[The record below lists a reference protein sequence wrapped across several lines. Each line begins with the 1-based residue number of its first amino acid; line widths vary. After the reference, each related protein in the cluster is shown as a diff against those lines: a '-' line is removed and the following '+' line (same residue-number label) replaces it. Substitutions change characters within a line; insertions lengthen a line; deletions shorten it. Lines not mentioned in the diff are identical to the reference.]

1 MALLLGLRVNIRV
14 KGTLSVLPPQIAQQA
29 LWPLQW
35 DRFSGVGKMLT

>member
-14 KGTLSVLPPQIAQQA
+14 KGTLSVLPPHIAQQA

-35 DRFSGVGKMLT
+35 TDFQEWGRC